1 MTRWDHLTMEGY
13 GASTYGDAIADVYD
27 DWYQGLF
34 DVDQTVALLTDL
46 AAGGRAL
53 ELAIGTGRVAIPL
66 AAGGV
71 EVIGVDASQRM
82 VAKLRDKPGGASIPV
97 TIGDF
102 SEVPV
107 EGTFRLIYVVFTT
120 LFALPTQADQIRCL
134 QRVAEHLEP
143 GGRFLMDAFVPDVS
157 RFRNHQTVSTQR
169 VEVDQVL
176 LDVSRHDPVAQ
187 TIDSSHVLITPD
199 GVRLF
204 PVSIRYAWPAELDAM
219 ALVAGLLLTERWAG
233 YDRSPFTANSTRHV
247 SVYVKKPA

>member
-1 MTRWDHLTMEGY
+1 MEGY

-27 DWYQGLF
+27 DWYQGFF
-34 DVDQTVALLTDL
+34 DVDQTVAVLTEL
-46 AAGGRAL
+46 AAGGRVL
-53 ELAIGTGRVAIPL
+53 ELAIGTGRVAVPL

-71 EVIGVDASQRM
+71 EVVGVDASERM

-102 SEVPV
+102 SDVPV

-120 LFALPTQADQIRCL
+120 LFALPTQGDQIRCL
-134 QRVAEHLEP
+134 QSVAEHLEP
-143 GGRFLMDAFVPDVS
+143 GGRFLTDAFVPDLS
-157 RFRNHQTVSTQR
+157 RYRNHQTVTTER
-169 VEVDQVL
+169 VEVDHVL

-187 TIDSSHVLITPD
+187 RIDSSHVLLTPD

-219 ALVAGLLLTERWAG
+219 ALVAGLRLADRWAG

-247 SVYVKKPA
+247 SVYVKQAAQA

>member
-1 MTRWDHLTMEGY
+1 MEGY

-27 DWYQGLF
+27 DWYQGFF
-34 DVDQTVALLTDL
+34 DVEQTVAVLKEL
-46 AAGGRAL
+46 AAGGRVL

-71 EVIGVDASQRM
+71 EVVGVDASERM

-102 SEVPV
+102 SDVPV
-107 EGTFRLIYVVFTT
+107 EGAFRLIYLVFTT
-120 LFALPTQADQIRCL
+120 LFALPTQGDQIRCL

-143 GGRFLMDAFVPDVS
+143 GGTFLMDAFVPDLC
-157 RFRNHQTVSTQR
+157 RYRNHQTVTTER

-187 TIDSSHVLITPD
+187 RIDSSHVFITPD

-204 PVSIRYAWPAELDAM
+204 PVSLRYAWPAELDAM
-219 ALVAGLLLTERWAG
+219 ALVAGLRLADRWAG
-233 YDRSPFTANSTRHV
+233 YDRSPFTANSARHV
-247 SVYVKKPA
+247 SVYVKQAS